1 MTGLSTHVLD
11 AVSGRPAQ
19 GVRVTLL
26 DSADAQLGSATTD
39 PDGRIRDLAGSELA
53 AGRYRLVFDTGTWF
67 TDNGI
72 EGFYPE
78 VIISFQFDDTADGSG
93 HLHVPLLLSPYAY
106 STYRGS

>member
-26 DSADAQLGSATTD
+26 DAAGFSVASGTTD
-39 PDGRIRDLAGSELA
+39 SNGRIADLAATVLA
-53 AGRYRLVFDTGTWF
+53 AGTYRLVFDTGTWF

-72 EGFYPE
+72 DGFYPE
-78 VIISFQFDDTADGSG
+78 VIISFQADGSG

>member
-11 AVSGRPAQ
+11 AVSGRPAR
-19 GVRVTLL
+19 GVQVTLL
-26 DSADAQLGSATTD
+26 DAVDAQLASGATD
-39 PDGRIRDLAGSELA
+39 SDGRISDLAEAILP

-67 TDNGI
+67 SDHEI
-72 EGFYPE
+72 DAFYPE
-78 VIISFQFDDTADGSG
+78 VVISFEADGQG

>member
-19 GVRVTLL
+19 GVRVTLHDGAGEQL
-26 DSADAQLGSATTD
+26 ASGATDA
-39 PDGRIRDLAGSELA
+39 DGRIGDLAGAALA
-53 AGRYRLVFDTGTWF
+53 TGDYRLVFDTGTWF

-72 EGFYPE
+72 QGFYPE
-78 VIISFQFDDTADGSG
+78 VIISFRNDGNAG